1 MSIRCLLLYGKFDHF
16 NRISI
21 GQISACGLFY
31 FYLCMEVGMSIVLVK
46 PRRTLLSEN
55 FHTPMDSFH
64 CWLYEAV

>member
-1 MSIRCLLLYGKFDHF
+1 MRTLYTVL
-16 NRISI
+16 I
-21 GQISACGLFY
+21 GLALVWLFR
-31 FYLCMEVGMSIVLVK
+31 LAGHALAGVTGQRNALIVLVK

>member
-1 MSIRCLLLYGKFDHF
+1 MKQMIRVLSFAALAGLLA
-16 NRISI
+16 S
-21 GQISACGLFY
+21 CGDGY
-31 FYLCMEVGMSIVLVK
+31 VLVK